1 MNDWH
6 PEDIKAQVRK
16 RGLTLA
22 QLARN
27 HDVPEQQIRHALVIP
42 REQAERVIADFLGVS
57 PKVIWP
63 SRYHLNGRRKRPQP
77 PENYS
82 RMPRFHNWAE
92 AV

>member
-6 PEDIKAQVRK
+6 PEDIKAEVRK

-22 QLARN
+22 QLARAKGI
-27 HDVPEQQIRHALVIP
+27 PEQQIRHALVIP
-42 REQAERVIADFLGVS
+42 RAEAEAVIARFLRVS

-63 SRYHLNGRRKRPQP
+63 SRYHANGRRKRPQP

-82 RMPRFHNWAE
+82 RQPRFHNGLE